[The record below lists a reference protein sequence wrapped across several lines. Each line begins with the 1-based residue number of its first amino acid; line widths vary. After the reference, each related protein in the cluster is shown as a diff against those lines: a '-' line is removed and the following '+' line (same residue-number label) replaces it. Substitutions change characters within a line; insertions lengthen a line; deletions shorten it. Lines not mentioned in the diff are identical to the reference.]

1 MNKKER
7 NCTRILVD
15 GIHFMNSAYGLAE
28 VSFAELDLKHAA
40 FYCMLFRL
48 RHVMTYWDSVDV
60 VIGWPDL
67 DSPIRNKLIP
77 YYRDIAYYKDERW
90 MNCKEWMNDYMVD
103 LARIGF
109 TAQLSSTGLDG
120 VDLLAHIAKHNQDR
134 YHIILSR
141 DNRVLQ
147 CLSDNTAVQIDL
159 RTEREGTPQVVTKKD
174 FIAQFE
180 LQPEQW
186 PILLGYVGSR
196 NDNLSGIR
204 GVGHT
209 GILKYLN
216 GVDVSSKL
224 KNLVE
229 ASWADAQVQ
238 IKVNTLPIAEF
249 ELESPPMNHYDSREA
264 IQVLKEHKLDFDTT
278 NKFWSNIGEGHV

>member
-1 MNKKER
+1 
-7 NCTRILVD
+7 
-15 GIHFMNSAYGLAE
+15 MNSAYGLAE

-77 YYRDIAYYKDERW
+77 SYRDIAYYKDERW

-120 VDLLAHIAKHNQDR
+120 VDLLAHIAKHDKDR
-134 YHIILSR
+134 YHVILSR
-141 DNRVLQ
+141 DKRVLQ

-174 FIAQFE
+174 FITQFE

-186 PILLGYVGSR
+186 PILLGYVGNRS
-196 NDNLSGIR
+196 DNLFGIK

-216 GVDVSSKL
+216 GVDVSPKL